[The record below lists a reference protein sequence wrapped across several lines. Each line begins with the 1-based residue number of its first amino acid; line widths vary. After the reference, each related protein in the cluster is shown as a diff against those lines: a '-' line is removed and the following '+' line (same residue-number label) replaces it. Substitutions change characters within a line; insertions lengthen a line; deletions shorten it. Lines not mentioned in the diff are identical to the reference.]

1 MDIKVGDIVTIR
13 GKAQRV
19 TSIGRY
25 GIVLSSFG
33 LFSRD
38 RFENYMNMFKGVIDI
53 EHITLPQLNVGDW
66 VVVRAISASTVFAL
80 IPVDN
85 TVYGSTYDVFHTR
98 TDKTYVFSDDV
109 NAEDREIDFVEAEQ
123 EVGFDEPVIYVYTK

>member
-66 VVVRAISASTVFAL
+66 VVVNS
-80 IPVDN
+80 IPSDERRNYCLVWWPENNKYIGKIWPVTNIRD
-85 TVYGSTYDVFHTR
+85 TELCGQIVTLGGGREFHTYHLE
-98 TDKTYVFSDDV
+98 KIDDYDIV
-109 NAEDREIDFVEAEQ
+109 
-123 EVGFDEPVIYVYTK
+123 